1 VEQKVLKT
9 WAPNRFHHHFH
20 HHFHHRCHLGRA
32 DDEEDGYRFHAD
44 TAPVAPATIDETL
57 DRKEFSSV
65 DDVQLQADRPV
76 AGISDV
82 CPAGVGRSLPK
93 EGRLQD

>member
-1 VEQKVLKT
+1 MPLANCIRWNKRFSKRGHRIVFIIVFILAERTMRKT
-9 WAPNRFHHHFH
+9 
-20 HHFHHRCHLGRA
+20 
-32 DDEEDGYRFHAD
+32 DTRFHAD
-44 TAPVAPATIDETL
+44 TAPVALATIDETL

-82 CPAGVGRSLPK
+82 CPAGVGQSLPK